1 MNQAA
6 STGNKE
12 SLCFAY
18 FDTGD
23 VAGSLI
29 LDETLLFHNK
39 FPKRLKTCEK
49 ILRNILRA

>member
-6 STGNKE
+6 TTSNKE

-49 ILRNILRA
+49 VLLSFLRA